1 MTNTKLVAYHNN
13 PKIKEKYLARVRA
26 HVKADQLVHGQYWED
41 GKGCAVGCTI
51 HSGYHQA
58 YEIELGIPRILA
70 HLEDRIFESLPNG
83 QAQQWPEQFLQ
94 AIPVGADL
102 SSVWPRF
109 AIWMLTDADFGAIQF
124 AKEQEGKVAIQ
135 NVADAYR
142 QLLDDPETVIDWRKL
157 RVAAYAVTA
166 YVAAYA
172 ANAANAAAI
181 DAYAATTA
189 TAAAD
194 AAAYAIRVNYG
205 KWNVAQ
211 SEKLLELLAS
221 ANGGKG

>member
-124 AKEQEGKVAIQ
+124 ANKQEEKVAIQ

-142 QLLDDPETVIDWRKL
+142 QLLDDPETVIDWREL
-157 RVAAYAVTA
+157 IVATYVAATD
-166 YVAAYA
+166 AAYA
-172 ANAANAAAI
+172 A
-181 DAYAATTA
+181 AYAADVMADSEVRAAVYTA
-189 TAAAD
+189 SYAALAAAP
-194 AAAYAIRVNYG
+194 AARNMWRI
-205 KWNVAQ
+205 AQ